1 MFKKKLWVFLKQTQ
15 PNYIKN
21 IKHPF
26 EQGEDY
32 YKPLRVSDC
41 YSNKYIQY
49 ESNGDKNET
58 LTIKEYPDTIKLY
71 FKDIIN
77 NLKNLIH
84 GSSINYGN

>member
-21 IKHPF
+21 IKHLF

-41 YSNKYIQY
+41 YSNNI
-49 ESNGDKNET
+49 SNMKVMV
-58 LTIKEYPDTIKLY
+58 IKMKP
-71 FKDIIN
+71 
-77 NLKNLIH
+77 
-84 GSSINYGN
+84 